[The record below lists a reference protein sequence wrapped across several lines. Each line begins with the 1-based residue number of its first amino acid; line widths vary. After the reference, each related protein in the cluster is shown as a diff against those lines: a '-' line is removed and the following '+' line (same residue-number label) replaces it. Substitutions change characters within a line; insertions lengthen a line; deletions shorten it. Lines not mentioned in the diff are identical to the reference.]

1 VKHRFYIAEGNKHLA
16 SMDDK
21 AAALRY
27 AAKQAHVRQSV
38 TKVFRYDGV
47 FIKSFDGRSA

>member
-1 VKHRFYIAEGNKHLA
+1 MQHRFEIKEGSQQLAE
-16 SMDDK
+16 MDDK
-21 AAALRY
+21 ASALRY
-27 AAKQAHVRQSV
+27 AAKQAHIRKSV